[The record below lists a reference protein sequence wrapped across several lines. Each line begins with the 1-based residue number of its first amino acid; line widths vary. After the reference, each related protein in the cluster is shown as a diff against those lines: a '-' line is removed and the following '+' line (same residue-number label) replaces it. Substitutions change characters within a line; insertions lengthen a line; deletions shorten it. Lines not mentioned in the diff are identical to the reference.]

1 MICTALLTAAV
12 PAMQGEEKDTL
23 RIDID
28 GIFRLIDSGN
38 RTVAMLETE
47 CAAAEEGVKEAKA
60 AMLPDLDA
68 SLSVSYNG
76 NAFLTERDFTGFT
89 RAETPHFGNGFT
101 LDASQVL
108 YAGGVLRAGVKMS
121 EYQTDRSEVNLE
133 RTRQGLRLLAAGQ
146 YLDLYRTENN
156 IRLYREN
163 IALTEKLIEEIKL
176 KREQGLALPDDV
188 TRYELHLETLRLELI
203 RLKNT
208 SDVLNCRLCNALG
221 LPEGTVICPSVPQ
234 REASDNAGLAAWQES
249 AADHSPSMLEADI
262 NCSTAELQ
270 EKIIKGGMLP
280 SIALV
285 AHESFN
291 GPITFEIPPI
301 DKNINIWYVGLGIK
315 YDFSSLY
322 KSRSSLRRSR
332 LESLQAS
339 QAADVAEE
347 NLRNEVKQ
355 AYTDYVQAF
364 DELSTRQKSLQL
376 AVENYQRIY
385 YRYMEQLAL
394 VTDMI
399 DAFNMKLDAETGV
412 SDAEAEILYRLFR
425 LKYAAGTI

>member
-203 RLKNT
+203 CLKNT
-208 SDVLNCRLCNALG
+208 SDVLNYRLCNALG

-332 LESLQAS
+332 LESLQAR

-364 DELSTRQKSLQL
+364 DELATRQKSLQL

>member
-1 MICTALLTAAV
+1 MAV

-23 RIDID
+23 RLDID
-28 GIFRLIDSGN
+28 GVFRLIDSGN

-208 SDVLNCRLCNALG
+208 SDVLNYRLCNALG

-332 LESLQAS
+332 LESLQAR

-364 DELSTRQKSLQL
+364 DELATRQKSLQL

>member
-47 CAAAEEGVKEAKA
+47 CAAAEESVKEAKA

-208 SDVLNCRLCNALG
+208 SDVLNYRLCNALG

-270 EKIIKGGMLP
+270 EKIIKDGMLP

-332 LESLQAS
+332 LESLQAR

-364 DELSTRQKSLQL
+364 DELATRQKSLQL